1 MPLDLLR
8 MYEKWE
14 LKMLTVALKCHCT
27 RVYAVD
33 FSEYSFG
40 RLEFCMKAFP
50 FQLRRFAFELA
61 MEKRAL
67 VRIYDF
73 RRWLD
78 TTDEDFLAM
87 ARGPNKDVAARLREE
102 YKKTRY
108 MPGYFGKPVYRPV
121 RKLDGYIS
129 SGTCLFKVLHAGQRE
144 DLWI

>member
-1 MPLDLLR
+1 MYGLAR

-14 LKMLTVALKCHCT
+14 RKMLTVALKCQCT
-27 RVYAVD
+27 RVYTVE
-33 FSEYSFG
+33 FSEFSSG
-40 RLEFCMKAFP
+40 RLEFCMNAFP
-50 FQLRRFAFELA
+50 FQLRRWAFELA
-61 MEKRAL
+61 REKGAL

-78 TTDEDFLAM
+78 TTDEDFSAM
-87 ARGPNKDVAARLREE
+87 ARGPNVDVASRLREE

-129 SGTCLFKVLHAGQRE
+129 SGTCLFHVLHAGR
-144 DLWI
+144 